1 MSIATVKAVINGQTY
16 TLTRNASTGKYEA
29 TITAPDKSSYNQTG
43 HYYNVSVS
51 ATDDAGNSVTKD
63 AGDSTLGSSLQLRV
77 IEKVAPV
84 IQITSPSAGAT
95 ITNNK
100 PTISFKVTDDDSGVD
115 AASITVSVDG
125 GAAISDFTKTAV
137 TGGYQCTYT
146 PTTALADGAH
156 TITVNAADNDGN
168 LADVATVNIK
178 VDTVPPT
185 LNLTSP
191 TDGLITNQSTV
202 TVAGT
207 TNDVTSSPVTLTV
220 NGETVT
226 VNADGSFSTTVS
238 LTEGENV
245 ITVVATDAAGKSSTV
260 TRTVTLDTGM
270 PVFHSVTITPNPVD
284 AGKTFI
290 ISVDVTDG

>member
-63 AGDSTLGSSLQLRV
+63 AGDSALGSSLQLRV

-125 GAAISDFTKTAV
+125 GAAISDFTKTAIE
-137 TGGYQCTYT
+137 GGYQCTYT

-168 LADVATVNIK
+168 LADAATVNIK

-202 TVAGT
+202 EVAGT

-260 TRTVTLDTGM
+260 TRTVTLDTGL
-270 PVFHSVTITPNPVD
+270 PIFHSVTITPNPVD
-284 AGKTFI
+284 AGRTFL

>member
-29 TITAPDKSSYNQTG
+29 TITAPGQSSYHQTG

-84 IQITSPSAGAT
+84 IVITSPSAGAT

-115 AASITVSVDG
+115 AASITVSVDN
-125 GAAISDFTKTAV
+125 GAAISDFTKTAIE
-137 TGGYQCTYT
+137 GGYQCTYT

-238 LTEGENV
+238 LTEGENI

-270 PVFHSVTITPNPVD
+270 PVFNSVTITPNPVD